1 MFRNVI
7 GWTNTGLF
15 VVMAATAA
23 SVGISIFV
31 NKNSPLIGMIAL
43 GAMLLQAFILLVQA
57 AQSKDI
63 ADRLEWIET
72 RLAMLPLTDE
82 QNTVSGLE
90 MVDPN

>member
-15 VVMAATAA
+15 LAMAVTAA

-31 NKNSPLIGMIAL
+31 NKDSPYIGMLAL
-43 GAMLLQAFILLVQA
+43 GAMLLQAIILLVQA

-63 ADRLEWIET
+63 ADQLEWIET
-72 RLAMLPLTDE
+72 RLAMIPAPVE
-82 QNTVSGLE
+82 QNTVPELG

>member
-15 VVMAATAA
+15 VALAVTAA

-31 NKNSPLIGMIAL
+31 NKDSQYIGIFAL
-43 GAMLLQAFILLVQA
+43 SAMLLQAIILLVQA
-57 AQSKDI
+57 AQSKYI
-63 ADRLEWIET
+63 ADQLEWIET
-72 RLAMLPLTDE
+72 RLAMVPAPDD
-82 QNTVSGLE
+82 QNTVSGLG